1 MVAGSATAA
10 HGPRASRRWTRH
22 HVRRIHQ
29 AAYCWSVNTSGQI
42 GNGNETQEDVP
53 TAVSTA
59 GVLSGVTLTEIDPAA
74 T

>member
-1 MVAGSATAA
+1 MSAG
-10 HGPRASRRWTRH
+10 
-22 HVRRIHQ
+22 IHQ